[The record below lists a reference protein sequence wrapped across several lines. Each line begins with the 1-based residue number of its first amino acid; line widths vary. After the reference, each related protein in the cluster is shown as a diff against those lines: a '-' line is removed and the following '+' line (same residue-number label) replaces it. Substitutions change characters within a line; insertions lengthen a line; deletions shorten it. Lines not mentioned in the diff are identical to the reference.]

1 MRFFILI
8 SLLFSTITFDPFPK
22 LSALN
27 DDDKAAR
34 AQALMKQTR
43 TALGCDGLESLS
55 IQGTSR
61 QKMGE
66 METGGDLEL
75 SMILPSK
82 FYKASV
88 MSPMAGIEMTRLEV
102 LNGENAW
109 TDIQNNAPAGGHM
122 VFRAGGSVNGNSLD
136 AQKAMQLYQRQ
147 EWTRLLLGMIGQ
159 GPASVPLE
167 FSYVGEAEAPDGVAD
182 VIEVQSKGIGLNA
195 QLFLDQKTHRPLMLS
210 YQGRKPVMRMTTR
223 QFSQEEAKKKT
234 PEEIEKEMKESR
246 EKAQAQAQQE
256 PMVEIQIRFEDF
268 QPEGKATLP
277 HRITRTIDGK
287 LTEEWTL
294 TKFKIN
300 PSIKA
305 DLFEK
310 K

>member
-1 MRFFILI
+1 MRLLFLI
-8 SLLFSTITFDPFPK
+8 SILFSTITFDPFPK
-22 LSALN
+22 LPALN
-27 DDDKAAR
+27 DDDKAAK
-34 AQALMKQTR
+34 AKELMKQTR

-66 METGGDLEL
+66 TETGGDLEL

-82 FYKASV
+82 FYKSSV
-88 MSPMAGIEMTRLEV
+88 ISPMAGLELTRVEV

-109 TDIQNNAPAGGHM
+109 TDFQNNAPAGSHM

-147 EWTRLLLGMIGQ
+147 EWTRLLLGIIGQ
-159 GPASVPLE
+159 GPSSIPLE

-210 YQGRKPVMRMTTR
+210 YQGRKPVARMVTR
-223 QFSQEEAKKKT
+223 QISPEDAKKKT
-234 PEEIEKEMKESR
+234 PEELEKEMKESR

-256 PMVEIQIRFEDF
+256 PMVEIQLRFEDF